1 MMHRF
6 NIDRKP
12 RIRSL
17 PMAFGSG
24 EPVFLLGKIVCF
36 SILNGKND
44 EFICVRPINQSI
56 LICPFFLF
64 FPTLLGIT
72 GRYFIRR
79 IHEKINKKLLTINSQ
94 FLPSII
100 HVVSHICRI
109 RCISRWN
116 LAPRREFLHVQT
128 VVDFGHPRSWIGEK
142 KRTRKRNWLDCDDKK
157 KGGGAIIHTGRFN
170 VADTFTSGG
179 WWWLVIE

>member
-1 MMHRF
+1 MFVFPFFFLFFSFFLHGKVLTGERERERERERKKEKKKSTNMMHRF

-56 LICPFFLF
+56 LISPFFPRLC
-64 FPTLLGIT
+64 LG
-72 GRYFIRR
+72 
-79 IHEKINKKLLTINSQ
+79 
-94 FLPSII
+94 
-100 HVVSHICRI
+100 
-109 RCISRWN
+109 
-116 LAPRREFLHVQT
+116 
-128 VVDFGHPRSWIGEK
+128 
-142 KRTRKRNWLDCDDKK
+142 
-157 KGGGAIIHTGRFN
+157 
-170 VADTFTSGG
+170 
-179 WWWLVIE
+179 